1 LIQYIISTNN
11 PVTILALPLR
21 LHGVVIFHRA
31 PSDRSEVWYC
41 SRRWR
46 CHGVLHSF
54 CATSAVFAI
63 QCVTVT
69 AIYVRVS
76 IKLFSW
82 FLTHV
87 CNFSSIFSWRYC
99 LFYSYFVFYVGSY
112 KLWVP
117 KMRYLQH

>member
-11 PVTILALPLR
+11 PVTTLALPLR

-76 IKLFSW
+76 IKLFFMIPYSCVQLFKYFQLKW
-82 FLTHV
+82 LPFL
-87 CNFSSIFSWRYC
+87 FIFCILCW
-99 LFYSYFVFYVGSY
+99 LV
-112 KLWVP
+112 
-117 KMRYLQH
+117 